1 MDYLLLKLYIR
12 EYRVGSH
19 IEKISQQNKMESA
32 EMYWHIFSINV
43 WPGDSQVLQQIS
55 QQEQFIRCWRSLP
68 RSWPMYRMWRL
79 RWVHRQGGLADE
91 LHPRDGTGE
100 RSYGDVEGLGFPE
113 NMVIQAYFTWEIKG
127 EFGCQLPPPTS
138 ELWWHGELCWEA
150 RTPTAPT
157 LSSTLQKF
165 YARYL

>member
-1 MDYLLLKLYIR
+1 MQKCIDTSFQLMFGLETRRFYSKLVNNR
-12 EYRVGSH
+12 S
-19 IEKISQQNKMESA
+19 SSSDA
-32 EMYWHIFSINV
+32 EGVSW
-43 WPGDSQVLQQIS
+43 G
-55 QQEQFIRCWRSLP
+55 
-68 RSWPMYRMWRL
+68 SWPMYRMWRL

-113 NMVIQAYFTWEIKG
+113 NMVIQAYFTWELEG
-127 EFGCQLPPPTS
+127 EFGYQLPPPTS
-138 ELWWHGELCWEA
+138 ELWWHDELCWEA